1 MEKRT
6 IYLKVPIVL
15 NNPNKVKLSRLT
27 QPSILNKKRRASAF
41 KVVAFLKM
49 KMTIILGLQAP
60 IQYKAVATM
69 VFRTESQHCRIC
81 QVKIKLLMKRGKMLP
96 NIKHI
101 KAKLVS
107 AGK

>member
-6 IYLKVPIVL
+6 IYLKVQIVP
-15 NNPNKVKLSRLT
+15 NNQNKVKLSRLT
-27 QPSILNKKRRASAF
+27 QPSILNKKRRASAS

-49 KMTIILGLQAP
+49 KMTIILDLLAP
-60 IQYKAVATM
+60 IQYKVVATM
-69 VFRTESQHCRIC
+69 VFRTESQHYPMF
-81 QVKIKLLMKRGKMLP
+81 QVKIKFLMKRAKIPP

-101 KAKLVS
+101 KIKLVF